1 MDIQRRALYRDRK
14 GLCFSKITLDVSY
27 RRTRRGG
34 ASKNATL
41 HLTLSGSIPLKV
53 NSETRLLSTRASGR
67 HGAASP
73 AAQADS
79 GQSALTTAGS
89 LHSGQEVDPESN
101 NLSGRTFRGVIG
113 RKAGS

>member
-27 RRTRRGG
+27 RRTLRGG

-53 NSETRLLSTRASGR
+53 NSEMRLLSTRVSGR
-67 HGAASP
+67 HAAASP
-73 AAQADS
+73 MAQADS
-79 GQSALTTAGS
+79 GQSALNTAGS

-101 NLSGRTFRGVIG
+101 NLSRRTFRGVIG